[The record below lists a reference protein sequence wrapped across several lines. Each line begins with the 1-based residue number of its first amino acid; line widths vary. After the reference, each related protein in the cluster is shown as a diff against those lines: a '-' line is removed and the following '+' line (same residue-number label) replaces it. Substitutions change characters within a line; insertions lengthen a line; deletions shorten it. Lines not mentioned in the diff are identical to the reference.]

1 MSRGL
6 SSAEAALKRSANA
19 ETIDVKRM
27 VCGLVWCGV
36 LKMVPKF
43 QWFVFTVKRPELLVT
58 NESGY
63 RGGVPAGCRGP
74 LNYLSSDNEL
84 QLRSNQMKSERTI
97 NGEVETVV
105 APFSIMLLRLKY
117 V

>member
-6 SSAEAALKRSANA
+6 SSAEAALERSANA
-19 ETIDVKRM
+19 ETIDVKRI
-27 VCGLVWCGV
+27 VCVLVWCGV

-63 RGGVPAGCRGP
+63 RGVPAA
-74 LNYLSSDNEL
+74 
-84 QLRSNQMKSERTI
+84 
-97 NGEVETVV
+97 V
-105 APFSIMLLRLKY
+105 ADP
-117 V
+117 

>member
-27 VCGLVWCGV
+27 VCGWGWCGV
-36 LKMVPKF
+36 LKMVTKF

-63 RGGVPAGCRGP
+63 RGVPAGCRGP